1 MVFKPTT
8 VDAAIA
14 PLLKAV
20 RDLEGVSE
28 LCFNKIETNKSRIAL
43 LQTQNVNARLEQDR
57 ATSVLM
63 ALRGITNPKKD

>member
-1 MVFKPTT
+1 MFKPKT

-20 RDLEGVSE
+20 SDLEGVAI
-28 LCFNKIETNKSRIAL
+28 LCFDKIEANKTTIF
-43 LQTQNVNARLEQDR
+43 RLETESAAALKEHDR
-57 ATSVLM
+57 ATSVLT

>member
-1 MVFKPTT
+1 MFKPKT

-14 PLLKAV
+14 PLLRAV
-20 RDLEGVSE
+20 SDLEGVSE
-28 LCFNKIETNKSRIAL
+28 LCFDKIEANKGTI
-43 LQTQNVNARLEQDR
+43 ARLETESVAALKEQDR